1 LIATRRKTEK
11 TEKKPKKARNLL
23 SCTYRPKGPNER
35 EEMPDY
41 KRYNNLNDK
50 AQELAQEIKDN
61 LDTAND
67 WGYQIH
73 LDNAE
78 KLLADFKKVWA
89 EMIEERKRVGA

>member
-1 LIATRRKTEK
+1 MITTRRKTEK
-11 TEKKPKKARNLL
+11 NRKKDKNLL
-23 SCTYRPKGPNER
+23 PCTYRPKGPKER

-67 WGYQIH
+67 WGNQIH

-78 KLLADFKKVWA
+78 KLFGDFKKVWS
-89 EMIEERKRVGA
+89 EMVEERKRAGV